1 MQTAWSP
8 VGRDAGN
15 STPRWESQP
24 PSRSLHT
31 PAPGRQN
38 KRCCWR
44 DRRVSGRRT
53 RPMDQPIAQ
62 VKPPWDEKGV
72 HFPLRHTLR
81 PPHAPV
87 ASRLFPPLPR
97 LPPLAQRSIPHDPR
111 HEPPEH
117 HIEPRM
123 LPSRTGGSPEV
134 AWARGHNKNARWA
147 NARAFPRPCSLRTAG
162 ARILSAAHPLAWP
175 LAPSGV
181 AGMCVGGWPGV
192 STVRVRGGS
201 QAVTAEEARR
211 LGVDESR
218 PRRPAGCRDLFG
230 SNPLAAPRPRPAEAT
245 AGQAITQEGEGTW
258 YHHAHLPTT
267 PARSNMLRC
276 RSWCGASGGAWRC
289 TGSARAGGAGV
300 GE

>member
-1 MQTAWSP
+1 VPGGAGVAGAPVGEGGRGGRGGGAGGDESGFLPKTGDKLAPRHGGGIGAVRERGGCGGGESPRRRPRPPRAQKNGQSALSGGRMQTAWSP

-181 AGMCVGGWPGV
+181 AGM
-192 STVRVRGGS
+192 
-201 QAVTAEEARR
+201 
-211 LGVDESR
+211 
-218 PRRPAGCRDLFG
+218 
-230 SNPLAAPRPRPAEAT
+230 
-245 AGQAITQEGEGTW
+245 
-258 YHHAHLPTT
+258 
-267 PARSNMLRC
+267 
-276 RSWCGASGGAWRC
+276 
-289 TGSARAGGAGV
+289 
-300 GE
+300 